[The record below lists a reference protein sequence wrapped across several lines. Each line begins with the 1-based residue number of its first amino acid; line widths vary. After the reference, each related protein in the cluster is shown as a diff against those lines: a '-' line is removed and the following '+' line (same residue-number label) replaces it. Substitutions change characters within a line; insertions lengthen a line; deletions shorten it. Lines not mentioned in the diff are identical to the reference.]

1 MQDTPS
7 PHPPA
12 TQLVLDRMMDLQFE
26 LETRLEAVR
35 QSYSLARTP
44 SVNLRSAKQL
54 LPWVLSTALVSALL
68 TALVTVRW

>member
-1 MQDTPS
+1 
-7 PHPPA
+7 
-12 TQLVLDRMMDLQFE
+12 MMDLQFE

-35 QSYSLARTP
+35 QSDSRSRTP

-68 TALVTVRW
+68 TALVAVRW